1 MTLTPTVK
9 RLLAVTASLAMAL
22 SLAACG
28 TAKTGEEAPGHR
40 ITLTITA
47 DKGWDENST
56 PAIVHIK
63 GLDEDN
69 ASVDFY
75 HAVKADKDGNK
86 GTSKTMP

>member
-47 DKGWDENST
+47 DKG
-56 PAIVHIK
+56 
-63 GLDEDN
+63 
-69 ASVDFY
+69 
-75 HAVKADKDGNK
+75 
-86 GTSKTMP
+86 